1 MVGHFERIVMQ
12 GMGLRSRRNLMTCI
26 LRSTGVLY
34 IAQTCDPALEAKAE
48 RAAASSDPPMITV
61 LQDMAGWPLGSHAVT
76 EPFEEIEVAQM
87 ITLYWRDIPA
97 QVIAERGRGRKR
109 EQAKIELHRRFAIA
123 IDAAAMRD
131 GAIPD
136 DYLAEWRRG
145 GPRVWRGS

>member
-1 MVGHFERIVMQ
+1 M
-12 GMGLRSRRNLMTCI
+12 
-26 LRSTGVLY
+26 
-34 IAQTCDPALEAKAE
+34 
-48 RAAASSDPPMITV
+48 
-61 LQDMAGWPLGSHAVT
+61 
-76 EPFEEIEVAQM
+76 AQM

-131 GAIPD
+131 GADSTD

-145 GPRVWRGS
+145 EPVECGEDLEAEAADRAAALEAKYPAERVKSLVDNGGREPG

>member
-1 MVGHFERIVMQ
+1 M
-12 GMGLRSRRNLMTCI
+12 
-26 LRSTGVLY
+26 
-34 IAQTCDPALEAKAE
+34 
-48 RAAASSDPPMITV
+48 
-61 LQDMAGWPLGSHAVT
+61 
-76 EPFEEIEVAQM
+76 AQM

-131 GAIPD
+131 GADSTD

-145 GPRVWRGS
+145 EPVECGEDLEAEAAGRAAALEAEYPAERVKSLVENGGREPG